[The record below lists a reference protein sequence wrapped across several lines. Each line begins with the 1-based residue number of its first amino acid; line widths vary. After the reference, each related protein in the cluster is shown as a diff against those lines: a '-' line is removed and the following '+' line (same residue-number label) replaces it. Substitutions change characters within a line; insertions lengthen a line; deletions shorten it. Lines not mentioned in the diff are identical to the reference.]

1 MLLAFI
7 VILTG
12 SLLLI
17 WSADKFVN
25 GASATAHH
33 CCLRRLSGIY
43 NNGINYKHRTADG
56 DYIMRLLPSQPFDD
70 IFFS

>member
-17 WSADKFVN
+17 WSADKF
-25 GASATAHH
+25 ASMVRPPLLTIAAYGGYLAYITTA
-33 CCLRRLSGIY
+33 
-43 NNGINYKHRTADG
+43 
-56 DYIMRLLPSQPFDD
+56 
-70 IFFS
+70 